1 MSERGHNRQA
11 RIVVGLDGSDESTE
25 ALRWALQ
32 ECRLR
37 GATLHAVMVWH
48 DPSSYDLGHPYLS
61 DLKQEEQAARA
72 RLDETIRAVTD
83 EAEFAAMVRH
93 VVEGEPSLML
103 CRIAEDAD
111 LLVLGARGTGGFA
124 SLLRGSVADR
134 CAHHSHVPIVIVP
147 QGRRTSSH

>member
-1 MSERGHNRQA
+1 MSERDHNRQA

-83 EAEFAAMVRH
+83 EAEFAAWLALQGFDDSDASAVEVH
-93 VVEGEPSLML
+93 VLPPKAQDFSATCAG
-103 CRIAEDAD
+103 
-111 LLVLGARGTGGFA
+111 RGGK
-124 SLLRGSVADR
+124 
-134 CAHHSHVPIVIVP
+134 
-147 QGRRTSSH
+147 